1 MSPRLVDPT
10 APAQNP
16 GELRSG
22 NLPVVPDEVVRVLSV
37 LPSASMVVSADGL
50 VLRASAR
57 SQALGLVNRSLVTVP
72 DIARLID
79 KVAGDGEAREQ
90 EMRVRRPPLGRELLE
105 LRVRVAPLG
114 TGAIL
119 VLIDDLAE
127 ERRVDAVRR
136 DFVANVSHE
145 LKTPV
150 GALSLLAEAVLASS
164 DDADQVR
171 HFAERMQLEASRLSH
186 LVQDVIDLSR
196 LQGDDPH
203 THAEIVDVDDLVDR
217 SIDEVRT
224 VAAASNV
231 DFIVGNP
238 SRASIYGDRG
248 QLQTAIRNLLA
259 NAVAYSP
266 GGTRVAVEARVTG
279 SMVEILVKDQG
290 IGIPSNDLDRIF
302 ERFYRVDPA
311 RSRVT
316 GGTGLGLSI
325 VKHVCQN
332 HGGECTAWS
341 EIGVGSTFTLRLPL
355 YGADPDSGPVAQH
368 IALEQLTVPETE
380 VLA

>member
-1 MSPRLVDPT
+1 MSRRLVAPT
-10 APAQNP
+10 APAQDP

-171 HFAERMQLEASRLSH
+171 HFAERMQIEAARLSH

-231 DFIVGNP
+231 DFIVGD
-238 SRASIYGDRG
+238 SSHASIYGDRG

-332 HGGECTAWS
+332 HGGE
-341 EIGVGSTFTLRLPL
+341 
-355 YGADPDSGPVAQH
+355 
-368 IALEQLTVPETE
+368 
-380 VLA
+380 

>member
-1 MSPRLVDPT
+1 M
-10 APAQNP
+10 
-16 GELRSG
+16 
-22 NLPVVPDEVVRVLSV
+22 LSV

-266 GGTRVAVEARVTG
+266 GGTRVAIEARVTG

-341 EIGVGSTFTLRLPL
+341 EMGVGSTFTLRLPL

-368 IALEQLTVPETE
+368 IALEQLTMPEAE

>member
-1 MSPRLVDPT
+1 MTRRLVSPI
-10 APAQNP
+10 APAQDLA
-16 GELRSG
+16 EVRSG
-22 NLPVVPDEVVRVLSV
+22 SLPVVPDEVVRVLSV

-57 SQALGLVNRSLVTVP
+57 SQALGLVSRSLVTVP

-164 DDADQVR
+164 DDPDQVR
-171 HFAERMQLEASRLSH
+171 HFAERMQLEAARLSH

-203 THAEIVDVDDLVDR
+203 THAEIVNVDDLVDR

-231 DFIVGNP
+231 DFIVGSP

-248 QLQTAIRNLLA
+248 QVQTAIRNLLA

-266 GGTRVAVEARVTG
+266 GGTRVAVEARVSG
-279 SMVEILVKDQG
+279 SMVEIMVKDQG

-341 EIGVGSTFTLRLPL
+341 EVGVGSTFTLRLPL
-355 YGADPDSGPVAQH
+355 YGADPDSGSEPQH
-368 IALEQLTVPETE
+368 ISLERLTIPDAE